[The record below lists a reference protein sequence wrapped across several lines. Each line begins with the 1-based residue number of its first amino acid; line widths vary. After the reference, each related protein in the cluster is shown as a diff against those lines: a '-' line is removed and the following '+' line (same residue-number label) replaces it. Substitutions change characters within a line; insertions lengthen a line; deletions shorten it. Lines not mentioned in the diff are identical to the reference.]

1 MIIGEKL
8 YSPQEASEM
17 LGGVISPRTL
27 KERASAGKY
36 PHLGGRKAGGGRI
49 AFAHSHLQAIAN
61 ALEHIPTPRGTKPKP
76 KSVISEGAAGAFDNL
91 RQTPRSKTHHK
102 KEKPKNG

>member
-76 KSVISEGAAGAFDNL
+76 KSVISEGAFDNL
-91 RQTPRSKTHHK
+91 RQTSRSKTHHK
-102 KEKPKNG
+102 KGKPKNG

>member
-76 KSVISEGAAGAFDNL
+76 KNIATESLNNAFDNL

-102 KEKPKNG
+102 KEKA

>member
-36 PHLGGRKAGGGRI
+36 PHLGGRKTGGGRI

-76 KSVISEGAAGAFDNL
+76 KSVAPESLNNAFDNL
-91 RQTPRSKTHHK
+91 RQTPRSKTRHK
-102 KEKPKNG
+102 KGEA

>member
-49 AFAHSHLQAIAN
+49 AFAHSHLQEIAN

-76 KSVISEGAAGAFDNL
+76 KSVAAESLSNAFDNL

-102 KEKPKNG
+102 KEKA

>member
-36 PHLGGRKAGGGRI
+36 PHLGGRKTGGGRI

-61 ALEHIPTPRGTKPKP
+61 ALEHIPTTRGTKPKP
-76 KSVISEGAAGAFDNL
+76 KNISPESLNNAFDNL

-102 KEKPKNG
+102 KEKA

>member
-76 KSVISEGAAGAFDNL
+76 KNIAPESLNNAFDNL
-91 RQTPRSKTHHK
+91 RQTPRSKTRHK
-102 KEKPKNG
+102 KEEA

>member
-36 PHLGGRKAGGGRI
+36 PHLGGRKTGGGRI

-61 ALEHIPTPRGTKPKP
+61 ALEHLPTPREAKPKP
-76 KSVISEGAAGAFDNL
+76 KSVILEGAAGAFDNL

-102 KEKPKNG
+102 KEKA

>member
-76 KSVISEGAAGAFDNL
+76 KNIATESLGNAFDNL
-91 RQTPRSKTHHK
+91 RQTNRSKARHK
-102 KEKPKNG
+102 KE

>member
-36 PHLGGRKAGGGRI
+36 PHLGGRKTGGGRI
-49 AFAHSHLQAIAN
+49 AFAHSHLQAIAD

-76 KSVISEGAAGAFDNL
+76 KNIATESLSNAFDNL
-91 RQTPRSKTHHK
+91 RQTTRSKTRHK
-102 KEKPKNG
+102 KGEA

>member
-36 PHLGGRKAGGGRI
+36 PHLGGRKTGGGRI

-61 ALEHIPTPRGTKPKP
+61 ALEHIPTLRETKSKPKNIAP
-76 KSVISEGAAGAFDNL
+76 ESFNNAFDNL
-91 RQTPRSKTHHK
+91 RQTHRSKTRHK
-102 KEKPKNG
+102 KGEA